1 MPLNIV
7 QVQNGQIALV
17 DADGTAVGTE
27 GNPLRSDPTGDTAQ
41 PITATALPLPTGA
54 ATETTL
60 GNIKTKTDNIPSDPA
75 REGGKLTTIDTTLTA
90 IKSTDGIKKIT
101 DALPTGDNTIG
112 RAKVTDGT
120 NVLGVDSQNH
130 AYVSG
135 KAAAG
140 VAPSSN
146 PVSVSGIDGSG
157 LKRTLRTDMMGRLQ
171 FVPAAVATA
180 LPNMADL
187 FWRASD
193 AAIVANQFKRVLTYT
208 VPAGYSG
215 YLIRF
220 TTWQAEAAYSRLV
233 AETNFGSFNVP
244 TNAWTS
250 SGLSYAVP
258 QFSGTVEAEV
268 TTQFGSA
275 NNITIT
281 VGYTNQSGTAGR
293 STSFSVPKSS
303 IVGTRIVVPLQSGD
317 LGIRSVQTVSAS
329 PSGGAGV
336 LKLLGFIQLAWHH
349 DVSTTF
355 GADTPYQQG
364 AIAFPENTVLG
375 LEYAGLGVSKDRI
388 LEALI
393 QLVPN
398 V

>member
-1 MPLNIV
+1 MAKSPAAILY
-7 QVQNGQIALV
+7 
-17 DADGTAVGTE
+17 DADG
-27 GNPLRSDPTGDTAQ
+27 NPVSIVLDGATYRLQMSAKVARASDGAFVNP
-41 PITATALPLPTGA
+41 ATQ
-54 ATETTL
+54 ETL
-60 GNIKTKTDNIPSDPA
+60 A
-75 REGGKLTTIDTTLTA
+75 A
-90 IKSTDGIKKIT
+90 IKDTDGVKKIT
-101 DALPTGDNTIG
+101 DALPIGDNRIG
-112 RAKVTDGT
+112 KIKVTDDT
-120 NVLGVDSQNH
+120 NVLGVDANNH
-130 AYVSG
+130 AYVAG

-146 PVSVSGIDGSG
+146 PVSVSGIDNGG
-157 LKRTLRTDMMGRLQ
+157 LKRSLRTDNMGRLQ
-171 FVPAAVATA
+171 VVPAAVATA

-208 VPAGYSG
+208 IPVGYSG

-220 TTWQAEAAYSRLV
+220 TTFQAEAAYSRIV
-233 AETNFGSFNVP
+233 AETNFGSLNVP
-244 TNAWTS
+244 TNVWTS
-250 SGLSYAVP
+250 SGLSYTAP

-275 NNITIT
+275 QNITVT
-281 VGYTNQSGTAGR
+281 VGYTNQSGVAGR
-293 STSFSVPKSS
+293 STQFTVPKSS
-303 IVGTRIVVPLQSGD
+303 IVGTRVVMPLQSGD
-317 LGIRSVQTVSAS
+317 IGVRSVQTVSAS

-336 LKLLGFIQLAWHH
+336 LKLLGFIQLAWHS
-349 DVSTTF
+349 DLSSTA
-355 GADTPYQQG
+355 GVDTPYTPG

-375 LEYAGLGVSKDRI
+375 LEYSGLGVAKERI